1 MKVYQGG
8 ESQETEYTEYKENK
22 SSAAKSSTGAGKYI
36 VLIIVMFLAIFLL
49 SQSIYIVREDEVAT
63 ERRLGAV
70 QRIIIDE
77 VHKEMALLQNETDDR
92 FSDVIIDTQKGLK
105 FKVPFITTVEKNTNK
120 LMTYMSNTARINT
133 QDKIR
138 YDINMYA
145 QWRITHP
152 AIFASSLGTV
162 ESANAKIDEITYAV
176 VIDRMN
182 RLQSNSFLRDKEAI
196 DNILSDARETLN
208 MNLADQ
214 GIMLVDIDVYR
225 TILPESNIESTHNK
239 MVDERNAIAQQIRSE
254 GLEYYQNTV
263 ADTDRQVAEIKAEA
277 YETSEIIRGQ
287 ADAEALEIYAAGF
300 SQDPEFYQLW
310 RTLRAY
316 EHAIDEDTVIYLD
329 RNNEFLRIFSGNN

>member
-8 ESQETEYTEYKENK
+8 DSQETEYTEYKENK
-22 SSAAKSSTGAGKYI
+22 SSTPKSSSGVGKYI
-36 VLIIVMFLAIFLL
+36 VLIIVMVLGIFLL

-77 VHKEMALLQNETDDR
+77 VHMEMALLQNETDDR

-120 LMTYMSNTARINT
+120 LMTYISNTARINT

-176 VIDRMN
+176 VIDRIN
-182 RLQSNSFLRDKEAI
+182 RLHSNSFLRDKNAL

-208 MNLADQ
+208 LNLADQ